1 MVGQALRMAVAG
13 GLLISSVLAAEPL
26 KDLQDKLASARSGQP
41 IRVKVDV
48 ALEHQG
54 KAPLHLNDVKE
65 HGRVIV
71 AAGPWGVEIREQK
84 RIGSSTHLSLWRS
97 PGKTAPGEA
106 AVPMVEEEEARMLV
120 DPAGWLS
127 PFLSE
132 SALVEEQAVTWEGQP
147 ARLLVIRPAQLPA
160 EKTVEPASTRDE
172 PEPVVVGGKIWLGAD
187 GLPLALETTTEL
199 RLPAFTM
206 TRHQS
211 LTFQQVGGRLLVAR
225 STATFSGT
233 ALLALRGTDVKT
245 MKVTPD

>member
-106 AVPMVEEEEARMLV
+106 AGPVVGGEGGGEVGGA
-120 DPAGWLS
+120 AGGVS
-127 PFLSE
+127 PFLGE
-132 SALVEEQAVTWEGQP
+132 
-147 ARLLVIRPAQLPA
+147 
-160 EKTVEPASTRDE
+160 
-172 PEPVVVGGKIWLGAD
+172 
-187 GLPLALETTTEL
+187 
-199 RLPAFTM
+199 
-206 TRHQS
+206 
-211 LTFQQVGGRLLVAR
+211 
-225 STATFSGT
+225 
-233 ALLALRGTDVKT
+233 
-245 MKVTPD
+245 